1 MPGNFACFLTFVI
14 FKLTFSE
21 KYLWNNIL
29 VPTVWNQTR
38 HFFILLGVIWVQI
51 VCKGYQ
57 MMNVATD
64 VERDKLKKKTTR
76 NVFISESYEML
87 YKKIPVFKVGLQI
100 G

>member
-1 MPGNFACFLTFVI
+1 
-14 FKLTFSE
+14 
-21 KYLWNNIL
+21 
-29 VPTVWNQTR
+29 
-38 HFFILLGVIWVQI
+38 
-51 VCKGYQ
+51 
-57 MMNVATD
+57 MNVATD